1 MAMAFTSSMMTN
13 YKMGLLSLT
22 TDVPNDKLSVQEIK
36 GYRGISTTHT
46 YTESGLEAMSLGSF
60 LSSMFFTTCLS
71 FLRSQFLNSQV
82 PEM

>member
-1 MAMAFTSSMMTN
+1 MTMAFTSGMMTN

-46 YTESGLEAMSLGSF
+46 YTESDVGLKKSLIWFLAHLHWFSFSRINLGS
-60 LSSMFFTTCLS
+60 
-71 FLRSQFLNSQV
+71 V
-82 PEM
+82 V

>member
-1 MAMAFTSSMMTN
+1 MATHCSILVWRIPWTEETGGLWSMRSQRVAHNSATN
-13 YKMGLLSLT
+13 
-22 TDVPNDKLSVQEIK
+22 
-36 GYRGISTTHT
+36 THT

>member
-1 MAMAFTSSMMTN
+1 MATAFTSGMVTN

-46 YTESGLEAMSLGSF
+46 HTQILMWGLKKSLIWFLAHLHWLFFPRVNLGS
-60 LSSMFFTTCLS
+60 
-71 FLRSQFLNSQV
+71 V
-82 PEM
+82 V